1 MASAGLHRDPRS
13 KPRWLQARNLL
24 SEISLRLLVQD
35 LLPFVAG
42 RPINVGKRTQYRP
55 PALKSYLPFALSAA
69 QAYNVIE
76 ALKAMLGRTN
86 GKRYG
91 DLHAVQTDMEVRHG
105 EDRETHASQVG

>member
-1 MASAGLHRDPRS
+1 MASAGLHRDPRP

-24 SEISLRLLVQD
+24 SEISLRLLVQN

-69 QAYNVIE
+69 QARSDQPIYSVQWSVPGIRLSGRCRLEE
-76 ALKAMLGRTN
+76 APAKLFGPWM
-86 GKRYG
+86 
-91 DLHAVQTDMEVRHG
+91 D
-105 EDRETHASQVG
+105 